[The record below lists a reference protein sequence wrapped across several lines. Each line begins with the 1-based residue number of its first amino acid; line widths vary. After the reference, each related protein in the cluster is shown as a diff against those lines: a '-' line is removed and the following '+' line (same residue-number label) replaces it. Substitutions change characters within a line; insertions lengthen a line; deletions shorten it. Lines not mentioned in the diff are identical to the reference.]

1 MREVPLPPAEVFA
14 RLTDWERHGEVVPLT
29 TITPREGGFLAR
41 TGVGRVGFDDPM
53 DVVEWDPPR
62 HVRLVK
68 RGRVVLGW
76 AELRVVPVER
86 GSRVEWEEE
95 AHVRGVPRFL
105 GRLEE
110 RAGRVLF
117 GRVIDH
123 VLRA

>member
-1 MREVPLPPAEVFA
+1 MRQVPLPPAEVFE
-14 RLTDWERHGEVVPLT
+14 RLTEWERHGEVVPLT
-29 TITPREGGFLAR
+29 TITPRPGGFLAR
-41 TGVGRVGFDDPM
+41 TGVGPLGFDDPM
-53 DVVEWDPPR
+53 DVVVWEPPSR
-62 HVRLVK
+62 VRLVK

-76 AELRVVPVER
+76 AELRVEPTER

-105 GRLEE
+105 ARLEE

-123 VLRA
+123 LLRP